1 MGFSFEELV
10 LSVQK
15 HRKLEEERYEGLEG
29 KLRVHSRQLA
39 VMKQLASNVDILT
52 REAGTGRE
60 VALFASR
67 TLPVMVHLA
76 ICEGLDKVVGR
87 DYKANLLAFENSKI
101 TELHDY
107 ITNRANTKCIKIMHE
122 RLLTFTKF
130 FESNGKGVLPFK
142 FGLDVHKDM
151 GS

>member
-1 MGFSFEELV
+1 
-10 LSVQK
+10 
-15 HRKLEEERYEGLEG
+15 
-29 KLRVHSRQLA
+29 
-39 VMKQLASNVDILT
+39 MKQLASNVDILT
-52 REAGTGRE
+52 RETGTGRE

-76 ICEGLDKVVGR
+76 ICEGLDKVVGQ

-142 FGLDVHKDM
+142 FGVDVHRDM
-151 GS
+151 GSQELIRMSQDHSLALTRRHEAHKEETFALEDAWE